1 MSDVLHVK
9 APQAACPAQVSAIC
23 HDTSAGCS
31 HVTCESACGGREC
44 SERAPRTRRVASRG
58 EHCRGAKLLSFRRR
72 QEVAASALPPG
83 ARRAT
88 VQPVRAQQSGS
99 CASRLPGGAA
109 HAPPDAPSVSGAGR
123 RLAASVTAGRAA
135 RGLCPARAR
144 ASPGPTRPARRSRES
159 RAQATASP
167 TLSLPPPAPP
177 AAPCLVPA
185 VLRVPVPSGPGRAG
199 APGPLSSELRRRERS
214 ASVGRHSRATRCH
227 SCWKCVWGQ
236 FTAFRTAATSLVF
249 PFFLHVFK
257 VSLYP

>member
-9 APQAACPAQVSAIC
+9 APQAACPAQVSGIC

-44 SERAPRTRRVASRG
+44 LERAPRTRRVASCG

-109 HAPPDAPSVSGAGR
+109 HAPPDAPSASGAGR
-123 RLAASVTAGRAA
+123 RLAASVTAGHAA

-159 RAQATASP
+159 RAQVTASP

-177 AAPCLVPA
+177 AARL
-185 VLRVPVPSGPGRAG
+185 SS
-199 APGPLSSELRRRERS
+199 PLSFACPFRRARKSWCSRTSLSELRRRERS

-257 VSLYP
+257 VSLYH